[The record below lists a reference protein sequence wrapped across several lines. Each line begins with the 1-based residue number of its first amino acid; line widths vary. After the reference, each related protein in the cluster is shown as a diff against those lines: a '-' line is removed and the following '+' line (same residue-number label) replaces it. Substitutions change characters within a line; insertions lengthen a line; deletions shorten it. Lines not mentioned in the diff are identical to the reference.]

1 MLTKLA
7 WIAAIA
13 TAFASAKIASNV
25 IAQLEAN
32 NAANIVIEFSST
44 KEALDNAD
52 IGIES
57 IQTRGG
63 QIAHIQQSLASHA
76 LISQRSAKEVLQ
88 SQPVESTTVFKSF
101 FISNT
106 LHVSG
111 ATKDIIAKLAKLPEV
126 TKIRAPF
133 VASSISATNEWG
145 VNLIKAP
152 TVWASGNKGEGIVV
166 GGIDTALKGNRRS
179 NYGWYDPTSKTATPN
194 DGNGHGTHTMGTS
207 VGQNGIGVAP
217 GATWI
222 SCQGCMTDQCTE
234 EALLGC
240 GQSMLCPTD
249 TQGNNAKCELA
260 PNVINNSWGGSA
272 AGETWYQETV
282 DAWIKAGIIPVF
294 ANGNAGPS
302 CTTVASP
309 GDYKNVIGVGAVTST
324 DALASFSSRGP
335 APDKRIKPDVSAPG
349 QNVRSSWNTGTSAYN
364 TISGTSMA
372 TPHVTGAVALSL
384 SAHKGA
390 AFSDVLNAFTSTAV
404 TSTLTSNGANCGG
417 VSDSKYPNNNYGYE
431 RINVANAAGVS
442 PTPSTWTPTTAT
454 PTTAKPATTSTP
466 TTSPT
471 TSKPTTSP
479 ATSTPTTSPTTST
492 KPTPTTTKSTT
503 SAPPSGCGTCVYC
516 YYPDG
521 DSCLS
526 SFSKSDCNLF
536 SSLARSGAASNSL
549 VERL

>member
-1 MLTKLA
+1 
-7 WIAAIA
+7 
-13 TAFASAKIASNV
+13 
-25 IAQLEAN
+25 
-32 NAANIVIEFSST
+32 
-44 KEALDNAD
+44 
-52 IGIES
+52 
-57 IQTRGG
+57 
-63 QIAHIQQSLASHA
+63 
-76 LISQRSAKEVLQ
+76 
-88 SQPVESTTVFKSF
+88 
-101 FISNT
+101 
-106 LHVSG
+106 
-111 ATKDIIAKLAKLPEV
+111 
-126 TKIRAPF
+126 
-133 VASSISATNEWG
+133 
-145 VNLIKAP
+145 
-152 TVWASGNKGEGIVV
+152 
-166 GGIDTALKGNRRS
+166 
-179 NYGWYDPTSKTATPN
+179 
-194 DGNGHGTHTMGTS
+194 MGTS

-240 GQSMLCPTD
+240 GQWMLCPTD

-272 AGETWYQETV
+272 AGETWYQATV

-302 CTTVASP
+302 CTTVATP

-372 TPHVTGAVALSL
+372 TPHVTGAVALYL

-431 RINVANAAGVS
+431 RINVANSAGVS

-466 TTSPT
+466 TISPT

-492 KPTPTTTKSTT
+492 KPTPTPTKSTT
-503 SAPPSGCGTCVYC
+503 SDPPSGCGTCVYC

-536 SSLARSGAASNSL
+536 SSFFGTIWCGK
-549 VERL
+549 

>member
-1 MLTKLA
+1 M
-7 WIAAIA
+7 
-13 TAFASAKIASNV
+13 
-25 IAQLEAN
+25 
-32 NAANIVIEFSST
+32 
-44 KEALDNAD
+44 
-52 IGIES
+52 GPPP
-57 IQTRGG
+57 R
-63 QIAHIQQSLASHA
+63 QQGRRHRRWRYRHGCL
-76 LISQRSAKEVLQ
+76 
-88 SQPVESTTVFKSF
+88 
-101 FISNT
+101 
-106 LHVSG
+106 
-111 ATKDIIAKLAKLPEV
+111 V
-126 TKIRAPF
+126 TPH
-133 VASSISATNEWG
+133 E
-145 VNLIKAP
+145 
-152 TVWASGNKGEGIVV
+152 
-166 GGIDTALKGNRRS
+166 ALKGNWRS

-240 GQSMLCPTD
+240 GQWMLCPTD

-272 AGETWYQETV
+272 AGETWYQATV

-372 TPHVTGAVALSL
+372 TPHVTGAVALYL

-431 RINVANAAGVS
+431 RINVANSAGVS

-466 TTSPT
+466 TISPT

-492 KPTPTTTKSTT
+492 KPTPTPTKSTT

-536 SSLARSGAASNSL
+536 SSFFGTIWCGK
-549 VERL
+549 

>member
-13 TAFASAKIASNV
+13 TAFASAKIAANLQL
-25 IAQLEAN
+25 QLETTNLAD
-32 NAANIVIEFSST
+32 IVVEFSST
-44 KEALDNAD
+44 KAALDSAD

-57 IQTRGG
+57 IQSRGG
-63 QIAHIQQSLASHA
+63 QIAHIQQSLANHA
-76 LISQRSAKEVLQ
+76 LTSQRSAKEVLQ
-88 SQPVESTTVFKSF
+88 SQPEESAFTYKSF

-111 ATKDIIAKLAKLPEV
+111 ATKDIVEKLANLPQV
-126 TKIRAPF
+126 TKIRKPF
-133 VASSISATNEWG
+133 VAKLPVVSFAHTNSSSISATNEWG
-145 VNLIKAP
+145 VTLIKAP

-166 GGIDTALKGNRRS
+166 GGIDTGVLHTHEALKGNWRS

-217 GATWI
+217 GATWV
-222 SCQGCMTDQCTE
+222 SCQGCTTDQCTE

-240 GQSMLCPTD
+240 GQWMLCPTD

-272 AGETWYQETV
+272 AGETWYQATV

-372 TPHVTGAVALSL
+372 TPHVTGAVALYL

-390 AFSDVLNAFTSTAV
+390 SFTDVLNAFTSTAD
-404 TSTLTSNGANCGG
+404 TSTLTSNGANCGD
-417 VSDSKYPNNNYGYE
+417 VSDSKYPNNNYGYG

-442 PTPSTWTPTTAT
+442 PTPSTSTPTTTAT

-471 TSKPTTSP
+471 TS
-479 ATSTPTTSPTTST
+479 TPTTSPTTT
-492 KPTPTTTKSTT
+492 
-503 SAPPSGCGTCVYC
+503 
-516 YYPDG
+516 
-521 DSCLS
+521 
-526 SFSKSDCNLF
+526 
-536 SSLARSGAASNSL
+536 
-549 VERL
+549 